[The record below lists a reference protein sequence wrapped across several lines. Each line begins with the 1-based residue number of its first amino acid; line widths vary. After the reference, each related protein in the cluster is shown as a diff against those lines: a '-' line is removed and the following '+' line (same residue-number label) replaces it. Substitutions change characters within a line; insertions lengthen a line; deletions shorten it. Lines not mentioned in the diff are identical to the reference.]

1 MGKLPMGDKLTD
13 MLKKVRQIEIRTNRH
28 VSDALAG
35 AYHSL
40 FKGRGM
46 DFEEAREYEPGDEI
60 RSIDW
65 NVTARTGKAHVKKY
79 REERELTMMIAVDLS
94 ASGQF
99 GSGDLSKRELAAEL
113 ASTLAF
119 SAARNGDKVGLALFT
134 EGVEHIIP
142 PRKGR
147 RHILRLIRDILA
159 WEPRKTGTDIAAAL
173 GEINRMLKRRA
184 IVVLISDFLQGP
196 DGRLPDP
203 DEKLS
208 DPVFKALDMANLRH
222 DLVCFSVSDAR
233 ELSMPRGLGTITL
246 EDGETG
252 EIVALDTNSPAV
264 CAKYE
269 EINSERMKKFKRAL
283 ARSKIDLLETFT
295 DRPYISTLRRF
306 FERRAA
312 RQ

>member
-1 MGKLPMGDKLTD
+1 MGDKLTD

-99 GSGDLSKRELAAEL
+99 GSGELSKRELAAEL

-147 RHILRLIRDILA
+147 RHILRLIRDILVWKPQKA
-159 WEPRKTGTDIAAAL
+159 GTDIAAAL
-173 GEINRMLKRRA
+173 DEINRILKRRA

-203 DEKLS
+203 DEKFS
-208 DPVFKALDMANLRH
+208 DTVFKALDIANRRH
-222 DLVCFSVSDAR
+222 DLVCFSLSDPR
-233 ELSMPRGLGTITL
+233 ELSIPRGLGTVTL

-252 EIVALDTNSPAV
+252 EIVALDTNNPAV

-295 DRPYISTLRRF
+295 DKPYISALKRF